1 MKQDF
6 YLLEFMKQI
15 ACMHVRMH
23 ALFPKEHC
31 LNGCLQS

>member
-15 ACMHVRMH
+15 VPVCVH
-23 ALFPKEHC
+23 ARFPKERC
-31 LNGCLQS
+31 LNDCLQS